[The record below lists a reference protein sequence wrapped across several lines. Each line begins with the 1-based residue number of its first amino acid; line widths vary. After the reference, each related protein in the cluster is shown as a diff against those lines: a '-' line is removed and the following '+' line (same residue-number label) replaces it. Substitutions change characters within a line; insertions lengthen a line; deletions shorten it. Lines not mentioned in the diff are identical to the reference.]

1 MNLDETISILAT
13 ELNDAPRSHQPPPV
27 PHDDTAT
34 RDALSEARAQ
44 IAALTFE
51 LRSMEKRVLKAARK
65 QASDLDQA
73 NMRTTIETLVD
84 QLGDEI
90 NAKAADARELTE
102 KVQGRL
108 ATEIDSAKA
117 LSRTNIDTAENLVR
131 GLVTHLTQGN

>member
-1 MNLDETISILAT
+1 
-13 ELNDAPRSHQPPPV
+13 
-27 PHDDTAT
+27 
-34 RDALSEARAQ
+34 
-44 IAALTFE
+44 
-51 LRSMEKRVLKAARK
+51 MEKSIIKAARK

>member
-1 MNLDETISILAT
+1 MNPDETISILAT
-13 ELNDAPRSHQPPPV
+13 ELNDAPRSHQPPAPAK
-27 PHDDTAT
+27 DDRALAE
-34 RDALSEARAQ
+34 ALSETRATL
-44 IAALTFE
+44 AALTFE
-51 LRSMEKRVLKAARK
+51 LRSMEKRILKAARK